1 MSNQKT
7 NTQTANPTLEVMLNP
22 FADKLN
28 IATNAYY
35 GALMDAVF
43 GNINSRRLADGVS
56 ALPVTTPQIVR
67 LITRCKQY
75 GIDPLMGHLYAIE
88 RQGVISYDLTINGWL
103 FVLQNH
109 SDFKNYKTVYSDE
122 KVPSKMIEGHMIP
135 DWVRADIEFKDGRVF
150 EGIRVYY
157 YEEVENTPAWDKRPT
172 RILAGR
178 AISQA
183 TRYGIN
189 VDFGENE
196 DMPEYSSKTIDTPVS
211 VVFDD
216 EEQDTEKN
224 EQNLDEEAKAKA
236 DAEAKTKAD
245 AEAKTKADAEAKTKA
260 DAEAKAKAD
269 AEAKTKA
276 DAEAK
281 TKADAE
287 AKAKADAEAKTKADA
302 EAKTKA
308 DAEDNSIEVEGE
320 WEEFTISFEDQYKTF
335 IAETKKNTGDITDE
349 ADNAFRKWLAGMNIS
364 FTDFNEARLIKAKRF
379 INEFIS
385 ENQKPSEV
393 TVEPTKTKVVET
405 AENEVEYDFTL
416 ISSDILQLINNAVR
430 NVENCGEPS
439 ELIQLMELLDSN
451 LEQAYVQQQLKDLG
465 Y

>member
-7 NTQTANPTLEVMLNP
+7 NTQTANPTLEVMLSP

-236 DAEAKTKAD
+236 DAEV
-245 AEAKTKADAEAKTKA
+245 
-260 DAEAKAKAD
+260 
-269 AEAKTKA
+269 
-276 DAEAK
+276 
-281 TKADAE
+281 
-287 AKAKADAEAKTKADA
+287 KAKADAEAKTKADA

-439 ELIQLMELLDSN
+439 ELIQLMELLVSN

>member
-7 NTQTANPTLEVMLNP
+7 NTQTANPTLEVMLSP

-236 DAEAKTKAD
+236 DAEV
-245 AEAKTKADAEAKTKA
+245 
-260 DAEAKAKAD
+260 KAKAD
-269 AEAKTKA
+269 AEAKT
-276 DAEAK
+276 
-281 TKADAE
+281 
-287 AKAKADAEAKTKADA
+287 KADAEAKTKADA

>member
-7 NTQTANPTLEVMLNP
+7 NTQTANPTLEVMLSP

-236 DAEAKTKAD
+236 DAEV
-245 AEAKTKADAEAKTKA
+245 
-260 DAEAKAKAD
+260 KAKAD

-287 AKAKADAEAKTKADA
+287 AKTKA
-302 EAKTKA
+302 
-308 DAEDNSIEVEGE
+308 
-320 WEEFTISFEDQYKTF
+320 
-335 IAETKKNTGDITDE
+335 
-349 ADNAFRKWLAGMNIS
+349 
-364 FTDFNEARLIKAKRF
+364 
-379 INEFIS
+379 
-385 ENQKPSEV
+385 
-393 TVEPTKTKVVET
+393 
-405 AENEVEYDFTL
+405 
-416 ISSDILQLINNAVR
+416 
-430 NVENCGEPS
+430 
-439 ELIQLMELLDSN
+439 
-451 LEQAYVQQQLKDLG
+451 
-465 Y
+465 

>member
-7 NTQTANPTLEVMLNP
+7 NTQTANPTLEVMLSP

-236 DAEAKTKAD
+236 DAEV
-245 AEAKTKADAEAKTKA
+245 
-260 DAEAKAKAD
+260 
-269 AEAKTKA
+269 
-276 DAEAK
+276 
-281 TKADAE
+281 
-287 AKAKADAEAKTKADA
+287 KAKADAEAKTKADA

>member
-7 NTQTANPTLEVMLNP
+7 NTQTANPTLEVMLSP

-236 DAEAKTKAD
+236 DAD
-245 AEAKTKADAEAKTKA
+245 AEV
-260 DAEAKAKAD
+260 
-269 AEAKTKA
+269 
-276 DAEAK
+276 
-281 TKADAE
+281 
-287 AKAKADAEAKTKADA
+287 KAKADAEAKTKADA

-439 ELIQLMELLDSN
+439 ELIQLMELLVSN

>member
-1 MSNQKT
+1 MSNQKANT
-7 NTQTANPTLEVMLNP
+7 QTQTQTANPTLEVMLSP

-135 DWVRADIEFKDGRVF
+135 DWVRADIEFKDGRIF

-196 DMPEYSSKTIDTPVS
+196 DMPEYSSKTIDTPIS

-216 EEQDTEKN
+216 EEQGTEKN
-224 EQNLDEEAKAKA
+224 EQNLDVEAKAKA
-236 DAEAKTKAD
+236 DAEVKAKAD
-245 AEAKTKADAEAKTKA
+245 TEAKAKA

-269 AEAKTKA
+269 AET
-276 DAEAK
+276 
-281 TKADAE
+281 
-287 AKAKADAEAKTKADA
+287 KAKADEEA
-302 EAKTKA
+302 
-308 DAEDNSIEVEGE
+308 NSIEVEGE

-335 IAETKKNTGDITDE
+335 IAETKKNAGDITDE

-405 AENEVEYDFTL
+405 AEHEVEYDFTL

>member
-1 MSNQKT
+1 MSNQKANTQT
-7 NTQTANPTLEVMLNP
+7 NTQTANPTLEVMLSP

-43 GNINSRRLADGVS
+43 GNINSRRLADGIS

-216 EEQDTEKN
+216 EEQGSEKN
-224 EQNLDEEAKAKA
+224 EQNLDADAKAKADEEAKAKA
-236 DAEAKTKAD
+236 DEEA
-245 AEAKTKADAEAKTKA
+245 
-260 DAEAKAKAD
+260 
-269 AEAKTKA
+269 
-276 DAEAK
+276 
-281 TKADAE
+281 
-287 AKAKADAEAKTKADA
+287 
-302 EAKTKA
+302 
-308 DAEDNSIEVEGE
+308 NSIEVEGE

-335 IAETKKNTGDITDE
+335 IAETKKNAGDITDE

-393 TVEPTKTKVVET
+393 TVEPTKTNVVET
-405 AENEVEYDFTL
+405 AEHEVEYDFTL

>member
-236 DAEAKTKAD
+236 DAEV
-245 AEAKTKADAEAKTKA
+245 
-260 DAEAKAKAD
+260 
-269 AEAKTKA
+269 
-276 DAEAK
+276 K

>member
-1 MSNQKT
+1 MSNQKANT
-7 NTQTANPTLEVMLNP
+7 QTQTQTQTANPTLEVMLSP

-135 DWVRADIEFKDGRVF
+135 DWVRADIEFKDGRIF

-196 DMPEYSSKTIDTPVS
+196 DMPEYSSKTIDTPIS

-216 EEQDTEKN
+216 EEQGTEKN
-224 EQNLDEEAKAKA
+224 EQNLDVEAKAKA
-236 DAEAKTKAD
+236 DAEVKAKAD
-245 AEAKTKADAEAKTKA
+245 TEAKAKA

-269 AEAKTKA
+269 AET
-276 DAEAK
+276 
-281 TKADAE
+281 
-287 AKAKADAEAKTKADA
+287 KAKADEEA
-302 EAKTKA
+302 
-308 DAEDNSIEVEGE
+308 NSIEVEGE

-335 IAETKKNTGDITDE
+335 IAETKKNAGDITDE

-405 AENEVEYDFTL
+405 AEHEVEYDFTL

>member
-1 MSNQKT
+1 
-7 NTQTANPTLEVMLNP
+7 
-22 FADKLN
+22 
-28 IATNAYY
+28 
-35 GALMDAVF
+35 
-43 GNINSRRLADGVS
+43 
-56 ALPVTTPQIVR
+56 
-67 LITRCKQY
+67 
-75 GIDPLMGHLYAIE
+75 MGHLYAIE

-236 DAEAKTKAD
+236 DAEVKTKADAEVKAKADAEVKAKADAEVKTKADAEAKTKADAEAKTKADAEAKTKADAEAKTKADAEAKTKAD

-269 AEAKTKA
+269 AEAKA
-276 DAEAK
+276 
-281 TKADAE
+281 KADAE
-287 AKAKADAEAKTKADA
+287 AKAKADAEAKA
-302 EAKTKA
+302 KA
-308 DAEDNSIEVEGE
+308 DAEDNSIEVDGE

-405 AENEVEYDFTL
+405 TENEVEYDFTL

>member
-7 NTQTANPTLEVMLNP
+7 NTQTANPTLEVMLSP

-245 AEAKTKADAEAKTKA
+245 AE
-260 DAEAKAKAD
+260 
-269 AEAKTKA
+269 
-276 DAEAK
+276 
-281 TKADAE
+281 
-287 AKAKADAEAKTKADA
+287 
-302 EAKTKA
+302 
-308 DAEDNSIEVEGE
+308 DNSIEVEGE

>member
-7 NTQTANPTLEVMLNP
+7 NTQTANPTLEVMLSP

-236 DAEAKTKAD
+236 DAD
-245 AEAKTKADAEAKTKA
+245 AEVKA
-260 DAEAKAKAD
+260 
-269 AEAKTKA
+269 
-276 DAEAK
+276 
-281 TKADAE
+281 
-287 AKAKADAEAKTKADA
+287 KADA

>member
-7 NTQTANPTLEVMLNP
+7 NTQTANPTLEVMLSP

-236 DAEAKTKAD
+236 DAEVKA
-245 AEAKTKADAEAKTKA
+245 
-260 DAEAKAKAD
+260 
-269 AEAKTKA
+269 
-276 DAEAK
+276 
-281 TKADAE
+281 
-287 AKAKADAEAKTKADA
+287 KADA